1 MSLHVP
7 RRPALSRRALAILLS
22 ACVALPLQQ
31 AAAADFVVD
40 SAEDAG
46 AGTLREAITAANA
59 SPNPSPDPHSIRIIV
74 PGSAVTL
81 SLASPLPTITAAGR
95 VSISATD
102 SPGFTIDGGSAQRIF
117 RADGASLGLELI
129 DLRLIN
135 GRASEGGCVRGRD
148 NIGFELRVE
157 RLRFENCR
165 AENAAGFAAGG
176 AVNVLGAS
184 LEILDSRFTGNSAS
198 GIGASGGAVYSSS
211 AVVDLRDS
219 RFENNRVEGSGS
231 SLRIGGALD
240 INGSRVDLVFVRGA
254 RFSGNRVDPGSA
266 SRGGGLH
273 VSCETCAVQIDSSY
287 FGDNAAGA
295 GGGAE
300 MRQGF
305 GGGSGVELR
314 VLNTTFERNRA
325 DTSGGALLL
334 ANTSLDM
341 GNVTMQL
348 NGAGAGADIA
358 TRNRFA
364 LQRLTNSVFASPD
377 ARLGLTVCDLVPAPV
392 SVGLRAGNFFLNP
405 GSCGALSSEGSAPLT
420 LLDIGAAGAASDLMP
435 VLIFSPGSPPIDG
448 GSDEYCPTEDAR
460 GNERPLDSD
469 GNGVARCDS
478 GAYEHPDFN
487 RRLFANGFEPIA
499 P

>member
-22 ACVALPLQQ
+22 ACVGLPLQQ

-46 AGTLREAITAANA
+46 AGTLREAITVANA
-59 SPNPSPDPHSIRIIV
+59 GPNPSPDPHSIRIIV

-95 VSISATD
+95 VRISATD

-148 NIGFELRVE
+148 NIGFELRIE

-198 GIGASGGAVYSSS
+198 GIGASGGAVHSSS

-334 ANTSLDM
+334 AQTSLDLR
-341 GNVTMQL
+341 NSSLQR
-348 NGAGAGADIA
+348 NRAAAGAHLA
-358 TRNRFA
+358 TGNAFSLAALRN
-364 LQRLTNSVFASPD
+364 TVFAAIDPS
-377 ARLGLTVCDLVPAPV
+377 LGSTACQLLAPPAAPGPR
-392 SVGLRAGNFFLNP
+392 SGNLFADT
-405 GSCGALSSEGSAPLT
+405 GCGALSATGSTSIATTDLGV
-420 LLDIGAAGAASDLMP
+420 LDSAGDALPVLVFGAASRT
-435 VLIFSPGSPPIDG
+435 IDG
-448 GSDEYCPTEDAR
+448 GTEAGCPTEDAR
-460 GNERPLDSD
+460 GTERPID
-469 GNGVARCDS
+469 GDGDGSAVCDV
-478 GAYEHPDFN
+478 GAFEHSAGPLIF
-487 RRLFANGFEPIA
+487 RSGFEPIA